1 MPYAKPSP
9 AFLSEGKL
17 VEIAQLAIHWADAAT
32 ARAEARIWLGNVSPS
47 MTHTTGPHD
56 IPKKNTNAF
65 AARSA
70 TGPAAP
76 CRTGWPL
83 APVAAVPKIAAI
95 TPSVTVIPAEPTSS
109 NGFRPTLSINAIARS
124 VVTMLTALVITVIAS
139 ELLSLNP
146 TACQRTLE

>member
-9 AFLSEGKL
+9 ASLSEGKL

-32 ARAEARIWLGNVSPS
+32 PRADARIWLGNFSPS
-47 MTHTTGPHD
+47 ITHTTGPHD

-65 AARSA
+65 AATSA

-76 CRTGWPL
+76 WRTGWPL
-83 APVAAVPKIAAI
+83 APVAAVPKITAI

-109 NGFRPTLSINAIARS
+109 SGLRPTLSISAIATS

-146 TACQRTLE
+146 TACHRTLE